1 MTEINEEILE
11 IISRNKMKNK
21 GIDVDDRGDNDLE
34 KTVDTLRS
42 RIKELMSI
50 NTSHQ
55 DLMGKQ
61 IVESEELKKDN
72 KALAKQIDD
81 YFNARLDSVR
91 KSGI

>member
-21 GIDVDDRGDNDLE
+21 GINVDERGDNDLE
-34 KTVDTLRS
+34 KTINTLRS

-55 DLMGKQ
+55 DLMGKL
-61 IVESEELKKDN
+61 IKENEELKRDN
-72 KALAKQIDD
+72 KSLAKQVSD
-81 YFNARLDSVR
+81 YFNAR
-91 KSGI
+91 

>member
-11 IISRNKMKNK
+11 IHSKNKMKNK

-34 KTVDTLRS
+34 KTIDTLRS

-55 DLMGKQ
+55 DLMGKL
-61 IVESEELKKDN
+61 IKENEELKRDN
-72 KALAKQIDD
+72 KSLAKQIGD
-81 YFNARLDSVR
+81 YFNAR
-91 KSGI
+91 